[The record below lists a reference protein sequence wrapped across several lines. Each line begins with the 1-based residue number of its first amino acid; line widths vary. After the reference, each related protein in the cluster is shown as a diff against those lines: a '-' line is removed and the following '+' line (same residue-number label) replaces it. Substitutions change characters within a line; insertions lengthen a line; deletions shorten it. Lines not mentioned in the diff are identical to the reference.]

1 MTVALRAPIAESWRR
16 AELAGLEPDSALDR
30 IDQQEMD
37 RDSPLLTAARPVL
50 QKLADD
56 LAGSRFSTLLVDR
69 EARLA
74 HLWSGDSTVR
84 SSLDSIGLDIGACLL
99 EEIVGTNAPGTVL
112 ETRRS
117 ISVNGEEHFASKLR
131 TFSCYGHPIF
141 HPATRRIEGVL
152 DLSTLTD
159 HAHPLVAPLVARA
172 VAEIEQRLL
181 DRSRVSDAQLLRAFQ
196 AAGGRRRAVVAVGH
210 DVLMSNQ
217 AALDLLTSTDLM
229 LLRMVVAE
237 MGDHTT
243 TDLTLQSGVRARV
256 RAARVTRGGV
266 LLDIEPEA
274 PQPAAP
280 VTHRRLN
287 APILVD
293 GPPGSGRSTD
303 ARRIA
308 TEQPV
313 TVLTAA
319 AALLDGSE
327 AWAADFAARVR
338 SGQGTLVID
347 GLDLLP
353 ESLVAMIGDHIAG
366 RGAPQL
372 ILITGP
378 SDGLSGRAA
387 ALAGQCF
394 DRRST
399 VPLAHRLG
407 ELPQLVATILSAI
420 GADASLHLTPGAM
433 RALACHTWP
442 GNLRELRSVI
452 EYVVGRRRTGGALID
467 DLPSAYR
474 SLEPLRPLA
483 PIDRAE
489 RDAIVAALHDSGGNK
504 VRAAGHLGI
513 SRTTLYAK
521 MRALRI
527 TRY

>member
-16 AELAGLEPDSALDR
+16 AELAGLEPESALDR
-30 IDQQEMD
+30 IDQQKVD

-56 LAGSRFSTLLVDR
+56 LAGSKFSTLLVDR

-74 HLWSGDSTVR
+74 HLWSGDSAVR
-84 SSLDSIGLDIGACLL
+84 SSLDSLGVDVGTCLL
-99 EEIVGTNAPGTVL
+99 EDVVGTNAPGTVL

-117 ISVNGEEHFASKLR
+117 ITVNGDEHFARKLR
-131 TFSCYGHPIF
+131 NFSCYGHPIF
-141 HPATRRIEGVL
+141 HPVTRRIEGVL
-152 DLSTLTD
+152 DLSTLTQ

-181 DRSRVSDAQLLRAFQ
+181 DRSRASDAQLLRAFQ
-196 AAGGRRRAVVAVGH
+196 SAGGRRRAVVAVGH

-217 AALDLLTSTDLM
+217 AALDLLTSTDLA
-229 LLRMVVAE
+229 LLRMIVAE
-237 MGDHTT
+237 MGDRTS
-243 TDLTLQSGVRARV
+243 TDLMLQSGVRARV

-274 PQPAAP
+274 QQPATP
-280 VTHRRLN
+280 VTRVRQN
-287 APILVD
+287 APILID
-293 GPPGSGRSTD
+293 GPPGSGRSTH
-303 ARRIA
+303 ARSAA

-319 AALLDGSE
+319 GALLDGSE

-338 SGQGTLVID
+338 SGQGTLVVD

-353 ESLVAMIGDHIAG
+353 ENLIAMIGDHIAG
-366 RGAPQL
+366 RADPQL
-372 ILITGP
+372 ILVTGP
-378 SDGLSGRAA
+378 SDGLTGRAA
-387 ALAGQCF
+387 ALAGQCV

-399 VPLAHRLG
+399 APLAHRLG
-407 ELPQLVATILSAI
+407 ELPQLVQTMLSTV
-420 GADASLHLTPGAM
+420 GADPSLHLTPGAL

-452 EYVVGRRRTGGALID
+452 EYVVEHRRTGGAVID
-467 DLPSAYR
+467 DLPEAYR
-474 SLEPLRPLA
+474 SLEPIRPLA

-489 RDAIVAALHDSGGNK
+489 RDAIVAALHDCGGNK
-504 VRAAGHLGI
+504 VRAAGQLGI